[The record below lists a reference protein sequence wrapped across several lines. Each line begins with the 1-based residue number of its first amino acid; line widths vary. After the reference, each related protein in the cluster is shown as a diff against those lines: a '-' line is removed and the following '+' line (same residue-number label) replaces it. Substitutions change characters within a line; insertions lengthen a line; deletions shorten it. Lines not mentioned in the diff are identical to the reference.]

1 VVAAIHGY
9 CVGGGAGIAV
19 GCADVRVASRDTKL
33 RFNFFRELG
42 ITPGMGTTA
51 VLPALVGPAE
61 AAKLL
66 FQVPRRDASAEDLH
80 RLGETMPHRPPIIFP
95 SSYFPL
101 S

>member
-1 VVAAIHGY
+1 MVMRGY
-9 CVGGGAGIAV
+9 IWPMQPLMHSCLLEHWKTTHSGF
-19 GCADVRVASRDTKL
+19 KL